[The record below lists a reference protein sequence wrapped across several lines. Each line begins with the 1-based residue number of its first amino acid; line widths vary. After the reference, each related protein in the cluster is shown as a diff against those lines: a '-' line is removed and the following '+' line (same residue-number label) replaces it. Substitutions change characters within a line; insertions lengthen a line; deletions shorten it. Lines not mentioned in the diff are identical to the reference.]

1 METLIHTLKA
11 RREMLQVTQE
21 TLAEL
26 SGVALRTVKQ
36 LESGKGNVINE
47 PRRDKLLP
55 WHLSRRAC
63 LQEEHGTYLLKPIPK
78 IGKNTNQMPANEHL
92 TMQIGKQIYGI
103 ETAENAL
110 IFFRDG
116 SPAYLTKRF
125 DTDDTGARR
134 AVEDFASLAG
144 TPPPN
149 PRSKLQISGKLLG
162 VLRWKMACSLET

>member
-1 METLIHTLKA
+1 
-11 RREMLQVTQE
+11 
-21 TLAEL
+21 
-26 SGVALRTVKQ
+26 
-36 LESGKGNVINE
+36 
-47 PRRDKLLP
+47 
-55 WHLSRRAC
+55 
-63 LQEEHGTYLLKPIPK
+63 LLKPIPK

-144 TPPPN
+144 TPPKPTVKITN
-149 PRSKLQISGKLLG
+149 IREVTGTCLY
-162 VLRWKMACSLET
+162 